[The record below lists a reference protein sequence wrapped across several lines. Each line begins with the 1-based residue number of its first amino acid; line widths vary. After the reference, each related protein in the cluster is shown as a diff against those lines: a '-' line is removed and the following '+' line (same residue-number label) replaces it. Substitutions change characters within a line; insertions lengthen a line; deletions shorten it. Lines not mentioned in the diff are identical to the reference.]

1 MHIAVLTD
9 GISPYVLGGM
19 QRHSFY
25 LVNSLLQLGEEITLV
40 HSVGADQNLPSNEEV
55 KKLFTSNTDKL
66 HIIGLKFP
74 NIDQFPGHY
83 LRESYRYSCEVFE
96 SLKHQWE
103 KFDFI
108 YAKGFTAWCILEK
121 KTKGFHMAPVGIK
134 FHGYEMY
141 QKTTSIKGK
150 LEQFM
155 FKPPVIFNTRNAN
168 IVFSYGGEITAIIKK
183 IGVEEDR
190 IAEITGGVDDSW
202 LSEKKLEVG
211 SPRKFVFVGR
221 AERRKGISD
230 LNHAVKKLDVNK
242 VEFHWIGPIPEDKKL
257 SLSNCFYHGLVSDVE
272 ELQKIL
278 DKMDVLVLPSHAEG
292 MPNVVLE
299 AMARGCAII
308 ATEVGAV
315 SMMVSD
321 KNGKLI
327 EPGNRNDLIK
337 SLRAFTEMSDED
349 LLEKREASRTLVRQK
364 FLWSHIAKQT
374 QKVIGELTHSSRS
387 EIND

>member
-40 HSVGADQNLPSNEEV
+40 HSVGVDRDLPSDDEV
-55 KKLFTSNTDKL
+55 KKQFTPNTDKL
-66 HIIGLKFP
+66 HIVGLKFP
-74 NIDQFPGHY
+74 HIDQFPGHY
-83 LRESYRYSCEVFE
+83 LRESYRYSCQVFE
-96 SLKHQWE
+96 SLKDQWE

-121 KTKGFHMAPVGIK
+121 KAKGFHIAPVGVK

-141 QKTTSIKGK
+141 QKTSSIKGK

-183 IGVEEDR
+183 IGVEENR

-202 LSEKKLEVG
+202 LSENRLEVG

-230 LNHAVKKLDVNK
+230 LSSAIKNLNVSN
-242 VEFHWIGPIPEDKKL
+242 VEFHWIGPIPDDKKL
-257 SLSNCFYHGLVSDVE
+257 NLPNCYYHGIISDVE
-272 ELQKIL
+272 EMQKYL

-292 MPNVVLE
+292 MPNVILE

-308 ATEVGAV
+308 ATNVGAV
-315 SMMVSD
+315 SMMVSEE
-321 KNGKLI
+321 NGVLI
-327 EPGNRNDLIK
+327 EPGNKDNLVK
-337 SLRAFTEMSDED
+337 SLRTLIEMSDDE
-349 LLEKREASRTLVRQK
+349 LLGKREASRRLISQK
-364 FLWSHIAKQT
+364 FLWSHIARQT

-387 EIND
+387 ETNN